1 MKPEMLAAA
10 HWGYVESVLQ
20 LHGEQLDV
28 IEKCG
33 EHYKAAFVHGFKH
46 GIESLSENSADK
58 GSKIAVTRIYGARG
72 ADVFAEGMLS
82 LHGDLI
88 RIEGSRDLEMTAP
101 EAARIG
107 QELIRLARI
116 GGWIDPDEST
126 DWSAANAL
134 VE

>member
-46 GIESLSENSADK
+46 GIESLAENSADK

-72 ADVFAEGMLS
+72 ADVFAEGLLS

-88 RIEGSRDLEMTAP
+88 RIEGSRDMELTP
-101 EAARIG
+101 DEAARLG
-107 QELIRLARI
+107 KELIQLARI
-116 GGWIDPDEST
+116 GGWIDPEEST
-126 DWSAANAL
+126 DWSAS
-134 VE
+134 

>member
-46 GIESLSENSADK
+46 GIESLAENSAVD
-58 GSKIAVTRIYGARG
+58 
-72 ADVFAEGMLS
+72 
-82 LHGDLI
+82 
-88 RIEGSRDLEMTAP
+88 
-101 EAARIG
+101 
-107 QELIRLARI
+107 ELLRLAVMAHNEKI
-116 GGWIDPDEST
+116 
-126 DWSAANAL
+126 
-134 VE
+134 